1 VGVTRQYLFPSLR
14 IVIWAVIAAALV
26 KIAFTGAEL
35 DAPDALQPTGQV
47 TESVIE
53 VGTGTVTNTVTVPA
67 SVVADAPVEVRAT
80 ARGTVSRVLVE
91 DGTVAAGADVLRVR
105 LEEPREPKVSV
116 DPQTGVETVTERS
129 PKVTVTTVAAP
140 VTGTLDVTVLEDQEV
155 AVGDVI
161 GTVSPGTLSVQGT
174 LSADQQY
181 RLVGAKGEAQVT
193 LRGGPAP
200 FTCTG
205 LTIGGPPAGT
215 ADPGAPEPADPA
227 AASTGTVR
235 CAVPAEVT
243 AFAGLGAEI
252 AITNGDA
259 ADVVVVPISAV
270 LGSAQTGKV
279 WVVPTDGAEAQEREV
294 ALGLTDGAQVQV
306 TEGLTAGDR
315 ILEFT
320 PLDDGTEA
328 GPDCDDTAA
337 YDAAAAAGDVAAM
350 QAYEQACFG

>member
-1 VGVTRQYLFPSLR
+1 VGVTRQYVFPILR

-47 TESVIE
+47 TQSVIE

-80 ARGTVSRVLVE
+80 ARGAVSRVLADDGAVE
-91 DGTVAAGADVLRVR
+91 AGADVLRVR
-105 LEEPREPKVSV
+105 LEEPREPEISV
-116 DPQTGVETVTERS
+116 DPETGVETVTERS
-129 PKVTVTTVAAP
+129 PRVTVTTVTAP
-140 VTGTLDVTVLEDQEV
+140 VAGTLDVTVLEDQEV

-161 GTVSPGTLSVQGT
+161 GTISPGTLSVQGT

-181 RLVGAKGEAQVT
+181 RLVGAAGEAQVT
-193 LRGGPAP
+193 LKGGPAP

-205 LTIGGPPAGT
+205 LTIGGPPAG
-215 ADPGAPEPADPA
+215 AAEPGAPAQGDPA
-227 AASTGTVR
+227 ETSTGTVR
-235 CAVPAEVT
+235 CAVPADVT

-270 LGSAQTGKV
+270 LGSAQSGKV
-279 WVVPTDGAEAQEREV
+279 WVVPSEGAEPEEREV
-294 ALGLTDGAQVQV
+294 ALGLTDGTQVQV
-306 TEGLTAGDR
+306 TDGLAAGDR
-315 ILEFT
+315 VLEFT

-328 GPDCDDTAA
+328 GPDCADTGA
-337 YDAAAAAGDVAAM
+337 YDAASAAGDVAAM

>member
-1 VGVTRQYLFPSLR
+1 MSVTRQYVFPILR

-67 SVVADAPVEVRAT
+67 SVVADAPIEVKAT
-80 ARGTVSRVLVE
+80 ARGVVSRVLAD
-91 DGTVAAGADVLRVR
+91 DGAVAADAEVVRIR
-105 LEEPREPKVSV
+105 LEEPREPLVEV
-116 DPQTGVETVTERS
+116 DPETGVETVTERS
-129 PKVTVTTVAAP
+129 PRVTVTTVTAP
-140 VTGTLDVTVLEDQEV
+140 VAGTLDVTVLEDQEV

-174 LSADQQY
+174 LSAEQQY
-181 RLVGAKGEAQVT
+181 RLVGASGEAQVT
-193 LRGGPAP
+193 LKGGPAP

-205 LTIGGPPAGT
+205 LTIGGPPAGGSE
-215 ADPGAPEPADPA
+215 PGGAEPGDVAE
-227 AASTGTVR
+227 ASTGTVR
-235 CAVPAEVT
+235 CAVPSDVT

-259 ADVVVVPISAV
+259 TDVVVVPISAV
-270 LGSAQTGKV
+270 LGSAQSGKV
-279 WVVPTDGAEAQEREV
+279 WVVTAEGTEPEERTV
-294 ALGLTDGAQVQV
+294 DLGLTDGAQVQV
-306 TEGLTAGDR
+306 TKGLAAGDR

-337 YDAAAAAGDVAAM
+337 YDAATNAGDVAAM
-350 QAYEQACFG
+350 QAYEQACF

>member
-1 VGVTRQYLFPSLR
+1 MGVTRQYVFPILR

-80 ARGTVSRVLVE
+80 ARGTVSRVLAD
-91 DGTVAAGADVLRVR
+91 DGAVAAGADVLRVR
-105 LEEPREPKVSV
+105 LEEPRDPQVSV
-116 DPQTGVETVTERS
+116 DPETGVETVTERS
-129 PKVTVTTVAAP
+129 PRATVTTVTAP
-140 VTGTLDVTVLEDQEV
+140 VAGTLDVTVLEDQEV

-181 RLVGAKGEAQVT
+181 RLVGAAGEAQVT
-193 LRGGPAP
+193 LKGGPAP

-205 LTIGGPPAGT
+205 LTIGGPPAG
-215 ADPGAPEPADPA
+215 AEAPDEGDPA
-227 AASTGTVR
+227 ATSTGTVS
-235 CAVPAEVT
+235 CAVPGDVT

-270 LGSAQTGKV
+270 LGSAQSGRV
-279 WVVPTDGAEAQEREV
+279 WVVPAEGAEPQEREV
-294 ALGLTDGAQVQV
+294 ALGLTDGTQVQV
-306 TEGLTAGDR
+306 TEGLAAGDR
-315 ILEFT
+315 VLEFT

-328 GPDCDDTAA
+328 GPDCGDTAA